1 MGTGG
6 DGPFSKRE
14 LEDFGEGLG
23 LANLVYRIWSG
34 CPPISPPGDHGLTEV
49 SLGRKLVRFWP
60 EDPQNRRE
68 PHCPGFPSF
77 YELTH

>member
-1 MGTGG
+1 MLRNYSSHFGWAFKKSGG
-6 DGPFSKRE
+6 VSWARAVIDGPFSKRE

-23 LANLVYRIWSG
+23 LPNLVYRIWSG

-60 EDPQNRRE
+60 
-68 PHCPGFPSF
+68 
-77 YELTH
+77 